1 MKQILY
7 YVTTLTLSVL
17 LTSGLTHAQH
27 EVILEQNG
35 ANDDFDHTEW
45 TIGGGGFANS
55 DRVNI
60 QKNHPGTYAFSN
72 QNGNKFAQLKVTMKF
87 SQSTTHALD
96 VTVVPTSGANLTVSG
111 ISDAT
116 GGENVLEINFANT
129 DFIELDELI
138 IATTSQEFVGITYLK
153 IEGVPHEDNNSSGLE
168 SESLISWNAIALQN
182 NLKIDS
188 PVDGTIEVYSISGKL
203 ISTHKISEGEN
214 NIIHNAK
221 GITLLVLKNANK
233 EALGSK
239 KIVL

>member
-45 TIGGGGFANS
+45 TIGGGGFANV

-60 QKNHPGTYAFSN
+60 QKDFPGTYNFPN
-72 QNGNKFAQLKVTMKF
+72 QNGNQYSHLKMTMKF
-87 SQSTTHALD
+87 FQSTTHALD
-96 VTVVPTSGANLTVSG
+96 IEFVGTDGSVLSISG
-111 ISDAT
+111 ISNAT
-116 GGENVLEINFANT
+116 GSENILELSFNNAN
-129 DFIELDELI
+129 FIELKELI